1 MTAVC
6 PICRDRGLII
16 EGNAAR
22 PCACIK
28 EKQLASRIKVS
39 GIPNVMLGCT
49 FNFFDLR
56 FYSRNVIDKV
66 TKINYYEAAR
76 KTLKDAVEFAGSFLK
91 HPESTEGL
99 LLCGPVG
106 SGKTFLAC
114 CIANELMEK
123 GRDVR
128 FVVVPDFLDR
138 IRATYDQSRQG
149 GFSEQDILDEARE
162 APLLILDDLGA
173 HNYTEWSCNKIYS
186 IINFRLN
193 YRLPTVI
200 TTNLTLQ
207 DLEKYLG
214 ERTTSRI
221 FQMCR
226 PYRLMVDVDIRMIK
240 RQSGAGNTGEWQ

>member
-1 MTAVC
+1 V
-6 PICRDRGLII
+6 
-16 EGNAAR
+16 EGNTAR
-22 PCACIK
+22 PCACIEK
-28 EKQLASRIKVS
+28 KQLAVRIRVS
-39 GIPNVMLGCT
+39 GVPEIMRGYR
-49 FNFFDLR
+49 FDAFDLKY
-56 FYSRNVIDKV
+56 YSRNVIDKV
-66 TKINYYEAAR
+66 TKINYHEAAR
-76 KTLKDAVEFAGSFLK
+76 KTLRDAVEFAGSFLER
-91 HPESTEGL
+91 PAGAEGL

-106 SGKTFLAC
+106 SGKTLLAC

-138 IRATYDQSRQG
+138 IRATYDQNRQG

-207 DLEKYLG
+207 ELEKYLG

-226 PYRLMVDVDIRMIK
+226 PYRLMVDVDIRVII
-240 RQSGAGNTGEWQ
+240 RQSGAGNPGEWQ